1 MVIPLPG
8 NSGSATERPGG
19 ESAVAPGA
27 APGRGNGSGAAGV
40 RSRERHRPPTAA
52 RRPPTAAPRQTREGA
67 ARRDAGSTGHGTPTT
82 APQVF
87 PVSSPPA
94 GPPAGMPG
102 NAEPGR
108 PWPHSPK
115 IPRPHSLP
123 SPVRIP
129 RHPPPAFH
137 KLTVHHALIKKSGAF
152 LPAHRTCYKGSPGGS
167 TWDAARRSA
176 SGPGLR
182 APPPRRGDRPRPT
195 RKPLGV
201 APRLPVRHIRVTG
214 DSKSLASI
222 AECSPL
228 CRTSRTRGSVSRR
241 HLLTRLD
248 APERGRIRP

>member
-1 MVIPLPG
+1 MSFRSPGIPAPPWKGREGKGRRRRDPLPG
-8 NSGSATERPGG
+8 E
-19 ESAVAPGA
+19 APPA
-27 APGRGNGSGAAGV
+27 C
-40 RSRERHRPPTAA
+40 RPPPAA
-52 RRPPTAAPRQTREGA
+52 RRPPPTAHPAGA
-67 ARRDAGSTGHGTPTT
+67 ARCDRGGTGHGTP
-82 APQVF
+82 
-87 PVSSPPA
+87 
-94 GPPAGMPG
+94 G
-102 NAEPGR
+102 
-108 PWPHSPK
+108 
-115 IPRPHSLP
+115 IPRQLARPP
-123 SPVRIP
+123 KCRGIQNPDDRGRIP
-129 RHPPPAFH
+129 PPPTAFPHHPPTAFPTIPPTAFR
-137 KLTVHHALIKKSGAF
+137 KITVRTALIKKSGAF

-228 CRTSRTRGSVSRR
+228 CRTSRNRGSISRR

>member
-1 MVIPLPG
+1 MAP
-8 NSGSATERPGG
+8 GSA
-19 ESAVAPGA
+19 S
-27 APGRGNGSGAAGV
+27 GRGNGSGAGPAPG
-40 RSRERHRPPTAA
+40 RGTARCPLPADRRPPTAA
-52 RRPPTAAPRQTREGA
+52 RRPPPTA
-67 ARRDAGSTGHGTPTT
+67 H
-82 APQVF
+82 
-87 PVSSPPA
+87 PA
-94 GPPAGMPG
+94 GPG
-102 NAEPGR
+102 GR
-108 PWPHSPK
+108 GT
-115 IPRPHSLP
+115 
-123 SPVRIP
+123 VRRRQHRP
-129 RHPPPAFH
+129 RHPRYSPSARPPPECRVGECRIRTALAAFPQDPPTAFPAIPRSH
-137 KLTVHHALIKKSGAF
+137 SPPPPTAFRKVTAHHALIKKSGAF